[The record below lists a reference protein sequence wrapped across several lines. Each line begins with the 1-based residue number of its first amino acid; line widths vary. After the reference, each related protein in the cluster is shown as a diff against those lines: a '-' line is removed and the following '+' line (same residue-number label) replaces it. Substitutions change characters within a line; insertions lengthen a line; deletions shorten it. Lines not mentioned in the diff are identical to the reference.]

1 MAATQMGWAFQ
12 FAPTGAFTLEAN
24 VIFETY
30 AKALNYAKN
39 DATAV
44 AGKVITVTT
53 GEELGVYM
61 IEAVGVNGSLKKV
74 GSDIDL
80 SNYVTKDQLTSI
92 YTYKGSKATYA
103 ELPAEGNS
111 VGDVWNVES
120 EVVLEGELDS
130 KTYLAGTNWVW
141 NGSAWDALAGAID
154 LSGYATISAVNQAV
168 NAVDGKADANA
179 AAIEEV
185 KGQVAGLGNSKVDK
199 VDGYSLVADEKIAL
213 IDKNAGD
220 IQAINNKD
228 LDNRVSALEGMFKDS
243 GDGTIDLSQITASL
257 SQHSGQISALES
269 NKADK
274 STVTDLQGLVAGQG
288 QRLTEAEA
296 ANAQQTTDISN
307 LSTKVSGL
315 ETTHGNAITGLTTTV
330 EGHTQNISDLTTN
343 LNNVS
348 GEVAAIKGDYL
359 KAADIAGK
367 LDTSVYEAKV
377 AELEKADDD
386 TLQAAKDYAD
396 DLKEAIDAAYAAADA
411 KVLADAKEYADSKV
425 YDDSALKARV
435 KANEDAI
442 SVLNGSDTVDGSV
455 AKAVKDEIN
464 AFAANVSNDDTINT
478 FKELIDYAAS
488 HTSEYSELI
497 GLVQSNS
504 NALVTLK
511 GSAETEG
518 SVAKLVKDAVDAEAE
533 IARAAEGKNA
543 ADIKAIADNYL
554 KSADKE
560 ELTGLINAEASR
572 AQGVES
578 GLDGRLVAIEND
590 YLKSADKTELVGL
603 ISAKVDKSDYEAK
616 IAELVSADESVL
628 AQAKKYTDDSLEWI
642 DVTGEN

>member
-30 AKALNYAKN
+30 AKALNYAKT

-103 ELPAEGNS
+103 ELPVEGNA

-120 EVVLEGELDS
+120 EVVLEGELES

-141 NGSAWDALAGAID
+141 NGTAWDALAGAID
-154 LSGYATISAVNQAV
+154 LSGYATIQAV
-168 NAVDGKADANA
+168 NSAVSAVDGKADANS

-185 KGQVAGLGNSKVDK
+185 KGQITGLANSKVDK

-228 LDNRVSALEGMFKDS
+228 LDNRVATLEGMFKDS

-257 SQHSGQISALES
+257 SQHTGQISALES

-274 STVTDLQGLVAGQG
+274 SVVTDLQTTVSGQG
-288 QRLTEAEA
+288 ERLAAAEA
-296 ANAQQTTDISN
+296 ANATQTTDISN

-330 EGHTQNISDLTTN
+330 EGHTQSISDLTTN
-343 LNNVS
+343 LNGVS
-348 GEVAAIKGDYL
+348 GKVAAIEADYL
-359 KAADIAGK
+359 KAADIEGK
-367 LDTSVYEAKV
+367 LDTSVYEAEIAKL
-377 AELEKADDD
+377 AKADSDN
-386 TLQAAKDYAD
+386 LQSAKNYAD
-396 DLKEAIDAAYAAADA
+396 GLKEAIDAAYVVADA
-411 KVLADAKEYADSKV
+411 KVLEDAKKYADSKV

-442 SVLNGSDTVDGSV
+442 GVLNGADTVDGSV
-455 AKAVKDEIN
+455 AKTVKDEIN
-464 AFAANVSNDDTINT
+464 AFASKISDDDTINT
-478 FKELIDYAAS
+478 FKELVDYAAE
-488 HTSEYSELI
+488 HTSEYSELV
-497 GLVQSNS
+497 GLVQNNS
-504 NALVTLK
+504 SAIDVLK
-511 GSAETEG
+511 GSAETAG
-518 SVAKLVKDAVDAEAE
+518 SVAKAVKDAVDAEAE

-543 ADIKAIADNYL
+543 ADIKAIADDYL
-554 KSADKE
+554 TSADE
-560 ELTGLINAEASR
+560 SELKGLINAEASR
-572 AQGVES
+572 AQGIES
-578 GLDGRLVAIEND
+578 GLDGRLVAIENN
-590 YLKSADKTELVGL
+590 YLKSADKTELLGL
-603 ISAKVDKSDYEAK
+603 INAKVSQSDYDTQIATLEA
-616 IAELVSADESVL
+616 ADESVL
-628 AQAKKYTDDSLEWI
+628 AQAKKYTDDSFEWI